1 MMSPHRKSLLVSS
14 VVQGRQNA
22 KSSLFGSGLSGLG
35 KPHTHGASDFVV
47 SSVERSVP
55 FDCAQ
60 GRRRTLSRASRAY
73 GEGADRHT

>member
-35 KPHTHGASDFVV
+35 PYTKQRTTKVDGAAGSGGPFVMPKPSVLADDRIAS
-47 SSVERSVP
+47 
-55 FDCAQ
+55 
-60 GRRRTLSRASRAY
+60 SRYA
-73 GEGADRHT
+73 